1 MTFSLPSTSFFLKLP
16 SASSSL
22 LSQTHQLEIMYRI
35 CSGKHIRVNPLVEA
49 IVSAQRTG
57 QTHIYRS
64 GPSKQKAQQIINLVN
79 ELNNYPY
86 FSVLKD
92 CFLIERRKPAVPM
105 DKTHSEESRESTN
118 SPHTRR

>member
-1 MTFSLPSTSFFLKLP
+1 
-16 SASSSL
+16 
-22 LSQTHQLEIMYRI
+22 MYRI

-57 QTHIYRS
+57 QTRIYRS
-64 GPSKQKAQQIINLVN
+64 GPRKQTAQQIINLVN
-79 ELNNYPY
+79 ELNNYLY

-92 CFLIERRKPAVPM
+92 YFLTERRKAAVTM

>member
-1 MTFSLPSTSFFLKLP
+1 
-16 SASSSL
+16 
-22 LSQTHQLEIMYRI
+22 MYRI
-35 CSGKHIRVNPLVEA
+35 CSRKHIRVNPLVEA

-64 GPSKQKAQQIINLVN
+64 GPSKQKAQQRINLIN

-92 CFLIERRKPAVPM
+92 CFLIERREPAVPM
-105 DKTHSEESRESTN
+105 DNSHSEESRESTN